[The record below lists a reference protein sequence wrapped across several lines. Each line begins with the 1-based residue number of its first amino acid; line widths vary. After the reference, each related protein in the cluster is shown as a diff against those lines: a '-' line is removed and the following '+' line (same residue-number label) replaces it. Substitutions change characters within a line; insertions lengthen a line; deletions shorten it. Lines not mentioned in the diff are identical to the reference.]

1 MFNDPVYVGIAING
15 HNGGVTTGITKVTD
29 IFLNNPDTFAVEP
42 KGKLS
47 LVWGKIRSVF
57 R

>member
-1 MFNDPVYVGIAING
+1 MWESLING
-15 HNGGVTTGITKVTD
+15 HNGGATTGTAKVTD
-29 IFLNNPDTFAVEP
+29 IFLNNQDTFPVEP

-47 LVWGKIRSVF
+47 SVWDKIRNVF